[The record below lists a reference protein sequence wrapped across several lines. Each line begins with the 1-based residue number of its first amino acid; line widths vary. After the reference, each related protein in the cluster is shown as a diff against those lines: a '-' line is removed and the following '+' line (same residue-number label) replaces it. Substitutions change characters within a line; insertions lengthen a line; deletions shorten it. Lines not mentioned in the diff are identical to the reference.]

1 MGPCGFWSLGAFPPI
16 IEAVEDGESVNRS
29 AAPAARIAIN
39 AHLLGAEEGYRRA
52 GVSRYIHSL
61 LTNVLRVD
69 PEGDYTVFV
78 NNRCALSLS
87 AALRPSR
94 LPTGR
99 PLVRILWEQACQP
112 LQLLKERIALLH
124 SPVNVQPLW
133 LPCKG
138 VVTVT
143 DLSFLAFPQTFR
155 TGRRLYQRWFTRWSV
170 RRADRIIAISSTTR
184 EDVTRLFKVPAD
196 RVVVIFPGVD
206 ARYHPVEDQKELDRF
221 RRQRGLSE
229 RFVLFVGT
237 LEPRKNLLTLLQGY
251 AAFRRLG
258 GGYKLALVGG
268 RGWLYEPVLAAIEE
282 LGLHQEVIVPGFVP
296 EEELPL
302 WYNAAEA
309 LAYPSLYEGFGLPPL
324 EAMACGRPVAVS
336 DASSLPEVV
345 GDAGLLVDPHQPD
358 AWTEALQRLWQDA
371 AYRADLAAQGL
382 KRAQQFSWERMA
394 RETVGVY
401 RSVLAGG

>member
-1 MGPCGFWSLGAFPPI
+1 ME
-16 IEAVEDGESVNRS
+16 EAETVTGS

-39 AHLLGAEEGYRRA
+39 AHLLGTEEGYRRA

-61 LTNVLRVD
+61 LTNVLRED

-78 NNRCALSLS
+78 NGRCALSLS
-87 AALRPSR
+87 GNLKRSR

-99 PLVRILWEQACQP
+99 PLARIVWEQACQP
-112 LQLLKERIALLH
+112 LQLVKEGIALLH
-124 SPVNVQPLW
+124 SPVNVQPLL

-143 DLSFLAFPQTFR
+143 DLSFVIFPQAFR

-170 RRADRIIAISSTTR
+170 RRANRVIAISGATAQ
-184 EDVTRLFKVPAD
+184 DVVRLFDVPSD
-196 RVVVIFPGVD
+196 RVSVIFPGVD
-206 ARYHPVEDQKELDRF
+206 VHYEPTEDEQQLARFRGLRGLPDRF
-221 RRQRGLSE
+221 
-229 RFVLFVGT
+229 VIFVGT
-237 LEPRKNLLTLLQGY
+237 LEPRKNLLTLLQAY
-251 AAFRRLG
+251 AAFRRGG

-268 RGWLYEPVLAAIEE
+268 KGWLWEPILAAIEE
-282 LGLHQEVIVPGFVP
+282 LDLEDDVILPGFVA

-309 LAYPSLYEGFGLPPL
+309 LVYPSLYEGFGLPPL
-324 EAMACGRPVAVS
+324 EAMACGIPVVAS

-345 GDAGLLVDPHQPD
+345 GDAGLLVDPHEPD
-358 AWTEALQRLWQDA
+358 PWTEALERLWHDRE
-371 AYRADLAAQGL
+371 YRAELSMRGL
-382 KRAQQFSWERMA
+382 QRARQFSWKRMA
-394 RETVGVY
+394 RETIGVY